1 MRDWIFK
8 KYRGTRS
15 RDKTAYLLFILLQLV
30 PFCIQAQN
38 DPLIFD
44 LDKGRFNTSK
54 LGYLEPLTITGKA
67 EKDGKSVDI
76 IRLDVTRN
84 FKKENEELLKA
95 IGELALLGLQLAQI
109 EANQT
114 GLLEI
119 ESKVAIL
126 AEPIPDNEKEN
137 LITKFTLLGAGFEGF
152 IILLEDKNTTVNVLK
167 SKITIQLNELLKSTT
182 SKKTE
187 ITRKGLEIQLKEIE
201 LGQKQTFNETW
212 IKKDGETNF
221 SFTLPER
228 LEMSEEYTFTFQTYS
243 KNSDPFPVERLLS
256 TFFESTISKLEE
268 NGNYPKDDII
278 EDFDVIIKKIQL
290 EVFSSV
296 LYYDEVKKTLDY
308 KYITEVHTPVDLL
321 ATKFRGYFEARKNIE
336 NQESTIAGNRQN
348 FIKEIEGNKAFT
360 KMNKVGYTL
369 LIDLMDEKGGDHEES
384 IKKILKDSGFDD
396 LFINTNIQSY
406 QLMKE
411 ARLEIPEYESQLN
424 SSFKIILNE
433 FEKIKSFYVTGGPIT
448 TKNSTSAGGA
458 TDVDGIRISTTYGIG
473 SAILES
479 GFSDTEWFQFLGL
492 NFRFDDYDKRIPGS
506 EAFKSG
512 KSRWSLMVGLAVT
525 SNMQYKGSQL
535 QNTRLGFKPVIGLNW
550 EPLRGVNIGTGIISF
565 LQDPSIG
572 GHEETKIKPYL
583 SMSFDFNVFN
593 NLIQKK

>member
-243 KNSDPFPVERLLS
+243 KNSDPFPVERLLN